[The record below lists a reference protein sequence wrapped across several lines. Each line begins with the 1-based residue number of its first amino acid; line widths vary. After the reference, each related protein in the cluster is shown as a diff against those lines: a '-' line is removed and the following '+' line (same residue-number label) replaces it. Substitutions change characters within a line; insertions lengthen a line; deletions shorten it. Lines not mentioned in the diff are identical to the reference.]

1 MYRNVIVPFDGE
13 VETRAVLT
21 PASDLAWRCGAKLVV
36 VSTND
41 VDDHNV
47 RMALKTQAIAKSRGE
62 VEFWV
67 DLEHPLDVALGEAAR
82 HRPGS
87 IICVTSRHRYG
98 LRRKDTP
105 LPAAVLAD
113 PPVALLVIGPEVDVT
128 AGLPMTDV
136 FLAVDPTPVAYRAA
150 RLASEWARR
159 FRLGV
164 HLVVVAPVGAD
175 EHGATEPFR
184 PLLRE
189 VVKLAPEATLG
200 VLHAAHA
207 AHAADSFVEMVN
219 DQPNAVLLL
228 AGPGAGGPL
237 GVGVQDVVRR
247 STRPVLVAPSTS

>member
-36 VSTND
+36 VSTDD
-41 VDDHNV
+41 VDDHDV
-47 RMALKTQAIAKSRGE
+47 RMALKTQAMARSRGE

-87 IICVTSRHRYG
+87 IICMTSRHRYG

-105 LPAAVLAD
+105 LPGAVLAE

-136 FLAVDPTPVAYRAA
+136 FLAIDPTPVAYRAA
-150 RLASEWARR
+150 RLAAEWARR

-164 HLVVVAPVGAD
+164 HLVVLVATGVDEGA
-175 EHGATEPFR
+175 ATEPFR
-184 PLLRE
+184 PLLHE
-189 VVKLAPEATLG
+189 VAKLAPEATLG
-200 VLHAAHA
+200 VLQSSDTAPS
-207 AHAADSFVEMVN
+207 ADSFVELVN
-219 DQPNAVLLL
+219 DRPNAVLLL
-228 AGPGAGGPL
+228 AGPRAGEPLGAGTW
-237 GVGVQDVVRR
+237 DVIRR
-247 STRPVLVAPSTS
+247 STRPVLVAPSMS